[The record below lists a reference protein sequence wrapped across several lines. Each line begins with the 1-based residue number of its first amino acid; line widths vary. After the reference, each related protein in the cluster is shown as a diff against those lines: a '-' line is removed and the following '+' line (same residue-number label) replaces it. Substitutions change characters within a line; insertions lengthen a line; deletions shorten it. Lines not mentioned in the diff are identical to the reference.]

1 MRVKFINERALAPML
16 RTVKWVQDAEPH
28 KSGTFQAQVLEG
40 ESQSPAAGPSLD
52 GLNAN
57 PWTIRVPTVNGQ
69 NPLAALVK
77 MGDELTV
84 APGVKLIAQQTTQAL
99 DGYIIIRATADVRAP
114 IN

>member
-1 MRVKFINERALAPML
+1 MRIKFVNERALAPML

-28 KSGTFQAQVLEG
+28 KAGTFQAQVLEG

-57 PWTIRVPTVNGQ
+57 PWTIRVPQINEQ
-69 NPLAALVK
+69 NALAALVA

-84 APGVKLIAQQTTQAL
+84 APGVKLIAQQTTRTL
-99 DGYIIIRATADVRAP
+99 YGYIIIRATADVRAP

>member
-28 KSGTFQAQVLEG
+28 KSGTFSAQVLEG

-57 PWTIRVPTVNGQ
+57 PWTIRVPQINGQ

-84 APGVKLIAQQTTQAL
+84 APGVKLIAQQTTRAL